1 MPPVPGPPAPEG
13 APNLKSSYLAHQ
25 GRAPPPPPQCRGGG
39 GTPGGTSRPTPL
51 RRPAAEGVPLRAR
64 RSAHRANWRVPQIIL
79 SGPPRQGPPPRCRG
93 RRGMARSTPRRKP
106 PRAPAPEGAP
116 PDLAHRP
123 QLEVLLS
130 GPPWQ
135 GAPPPSMLGRRG
147 HASNYPPSKA
157 LPPPGPARR
166 APSTPPPGPRRARR
180 PSHRANWRVP
190 TIPKMPTVPRAKPPG
205 PPRRRHAPSKVLSA
219 GPHGL

>member
-1 MPPVPGPPAPEG
+1 MLGRRGHAWRYLPSNAPPAPGRGRCAPSSPTVGPSSELAS
-13 APNLKSSYLAHQ
+13 APNH
-25 GRAPPPPPQCRGGG
+25 PI
-39 GTPGGTSRPTPL
+39 RPTT
-51 RRPAAEGVPLRAR
+51 AGA
-64 RSAHRANWRVPQIIL
+64 
-79 SGPPRQGPPPRCRG
+79 PPPRCRG
-93 RRGMARSTPRRKP
+93 RRGMPRSTPRPKP
-106 PRAPAPEGAP
+106 PRAPPREDAP
-116 PDLAHRP
+116 PDPAHHP